1 MSYRPARGRLREGT
15 SGVDRLQ
22 AASCFWDIRSRQ
34 GDWSDLWLDVIMR
47 RTATSDR
54 RMVTAA
60 KYVYSTWQFNPR
72 PGERH
77 GETLYRNR
85 SAPQPVH
92 LLRAIGKLQELSKPV
107 GSGGSAAICE
117 EVAARRRAGGGVTG
131 NARLFVDTVSPHVAR
146 IAVVDT
152 NQFRV
157 ISRSVKK
164 TDSNDARLLALYL
177 SKGLLPEVRMK
188 DKQHGQLA
196 SLTQTRDTLVKLR
209 TALKN
214 KINNILSARGINL
227 PKEALCSEKKLNEVL
242 ALPFDSVAQ
251 IELRVIVEQI
261 RSLNKSIA
269 ELEKTIAEEASKLE
283 GHKSLISIKGIGQI
297 TSAILLS
304 VIGDVSDFPDESR
317 LASYFGIVPRVANSN
332 ETEHSGRIHKRGTK
346 LGRTALVQ
354 SALIAARYS
363 PYLRSFYERV
373 KARRGAGKAIIALA
387 RKFLGI
393 IYRTLKNEW
402 VFEDFPNF
410 VLAGEAQP

>member
-1 MSYRPARGRLREGT
+1 MEKRYIGIDLHRNQFTCCLRLENGRNYLSQWRLEDLPRFVKKLRQ
-15 SGVDRLQ
+15 D
-22 AASCFWDIRSRQ
+22 D
-34 GDWSDLWLDVIMR
+34 
-47 RTATSDR
+47 
-54 RMVTAA
+54 
-60 KYVYSTWQFNPR
+60 
-72 PGERH
+72 
-77 GETLYRNR
+77 
-85 SAPQPVH
+85 
-92 LLRAIGKLQELSKPV
+92 EL
-107 GSGGSAAICE
+107 ALE
-117 EVAARRRAGGGVTG
+117 VTG
-131 NARLFVDTVSPHVAR
+131 NTRLFLDAAAPHVAR
-146 IAVVDT
+146 VAVVDT

-214 KINNILSARGINL
+214 KVNNILSARGINL
-227 PKEALCSEKKLNEVL
+227 AKEALSSQKKLNEVL
-242 ALPFDSVAQ
+242 ALPLDELVQ
-251 IELRVIVEQI
+251 LELRVIVDQI
-261 RSLNKSIA
+261 CSLNKSIA

-332 ETEHSGRIHKRGTK
+332 ETQRSGHIHKRGSK
-346 LGRTALVQ
+346 LGRTALIQ
-354 SALIAARYS
+354 SALIAANYS
-363 PYLRSFYERV
+363 PYLKNFYERV

-387 RKFLGI
+387 RKFLGV
-393 IYRTLKNEW
+393 IYRTLKNKW
-402 VFEDFPNF
+402 IFEDFPSF
-410 VLAGEAQP
+410 ALAEPTEVA